1 MTTTLPGKRTSTII
15 TVTSS
20 FNNNCTVSLPPS
32 CVTCHCLCTIFILS
46 SSYLHPI
53 FILSSSTQSHSR
65 ICTGRQQ
72 YKTIPTINTKAS
84 HGFAFDGN
92 QYKTIPTINT
102 NASHGSALGGNS
114 TRPFQRSTQM
124 PVTDLDRRA
133 TNTKITPTVK
143 TEANHN
149 GLIKRKLIIIN

>member
-84 HGFAFDGN
+84 HGFALDGN
-92 QYKTIPTINT
+92 N
-102 NASHGSALGGNS
+102 
-114 TRPFQRSTQM
+114 TRPFQQSTQK
-124 PVTDLDRRA
+124 PVTDLHLTA
-133 TNTKITPTVK
+133 TVQDHTNNQHKSQSRIC
-143 TEANHN
+143 
-149 GLIKRKLIIIN
+149 I